1 MFSQIKRKKT
11 KSHSTIILLISS
23 LIAFTSIVNTSCKI
37 QFFPD
42 IKNYLKEYTET
53 AAVNSYTTSLGAE
66 LETYRKKDKDGN
78 YCYCIPSDKDFV
90 ITFQLRN
97 PQSYVFRFGDRSAFS
112 SKTTE
117 PSMTVFFDNLK
128 ELDITGDKLP
138 PLTILGAETK
148 DTDCYVLLEQKDV
161 LYKDGHESCYY
172 LTLTYSQD
180 FLYKAEMGHDI
191 SPTIRLRHP
200 DTKVD
205 FPTFIFKDFQLSDDK
220 PSAKIVSNSVPPTI
234 YSPIV
239 YQDEE
244 NNKYALLFNMPS
256 QGLLKGIHR
265 DIKKLTIKSTGD
277 GKSIKPFEYN
287 YDVNINYSEEEED
300 PNNGT
305 FTLKSEGSSLTLTQG
320 DPTNKESDS
329 YNPKITPTGAVFDQK
344 GQPVYIVLNDSLS
357 DNEITYSFILTDNFG
372 LQSKSEAN
380 IRSKRLSDIYVTD
393 VNGYILSG
401 GEEIKQDKN
410 SSYATVNFIPALR
423 TYWFVD
429 DNNGIQNKYY
439 VDEVQTINETDENV
453 SVAKN
458 FIFDETKIDENNY
471 TGNNLGLLKGT
482 LPDYAYLKINEN
494 GILKKIDA
502 GEATQKEIASWT
514 PKYENTSE
522 CSIVYEIYQGS
533 NDKGISLYN
542 SAFDC
547 VKSDG
552 SHPVKTQDSG
562 KTKLDTSGNTLK
574 SSGHYLPIQLPAGE
588 IFVRVYAHKV
598 GFADTTPVEFMMEV
612 LRTRLYVSNEGAD
625 DVNNGSFNSPFA
637 TITHAAEMLS
647 RPEDTT
653 NTIYVATDLTDN
665 IKIPEA
671 AATDD
676 PSTSKNEAK
685 PLYVKIIPTEGTR
698 TITAGSATNAEGKA
712 LPLLSIPDNTTVIL
726 ENLILQGGD
735 IEVGDGAKLYL
746 NNVTFTGTKGDD
758 GNPETSINCK
768 LHIAPTGVVIL
779 GGNTIIDST
788 TTVISLEEGAKVQ
801 LGNDTSATPSKAYIP
816 QELVLLQTVKTN
828 PQLNIIL
835 LETENGSPLRQAYP
849 RIYTDLT
856 DENEANSYKLFKLDD
871 THSPGYYIGYDDEK
885 PGSSTYGRGLVKI
898 PAAYISEPEVG
909 GFTVNLF
916 KTKYSG
922 TTLTGKDA
930 LTVTDSSSYG
940 DDIYVL
946 KKGSKI
952 TYTVTR
958 NNIELTALNS
968 LSNLKMELY
977 LEGDL
982 IEVSKNNAQLT
993 APEITLPTAYPAGY
1007 YTIYAYFTYDG
1018 ITYCEP
1024 LTLYM
1029 EVD

>member
-1 MFSQIKRKKT
+1 MMFSQIKTKKT

-23 LIAFTSIVNTSCKI
+23 LIAFTCIVSTSCKI

-53 AAVNSYTTSLGAE
+53 AAVNSYTTSLGSD

-97 PQSYVFRFGDRSAFS
+97 PQSYIFRFGDRSAFN
-112 SKTTE
+112 SKTTD

-128 ELDITGDKLP
+128 TLDIIGDKLP
-138 PLTILGAETK
+138 PLTIIGEESK
-148 DTDCYVLLEQKDV
+148 DTDCYVLLQQKDV

-180 FLYKAEMGHDI
+180 FLYRAEMGHDI

-205 FPTFIFKDFQLSDDK
+205 FPTFVFKDFQLSDDK

-244 NNKYALLFNMPS
+244 NNKYVLLFNMPS

-277 GKSIKPFEYN
+277 GKGIKAFEYN
-287 YDVNINYSEEEED
+287 YDVNINYTENEED
-300 PNNGT
+300 SNNGT
-305 FTLKSEGSSLTLTQG
+305 FTLTNQGSAKTLTQG
-320 DPTNKESDS
+320 DPTNKEGDS

-344 GQPVYIVLNDSLS
+344 GQPVYVVLNDSLS
-357 DNEITYSFILTDNFG
+357 DNEITYSFILTDDFG

-393 VNGYILSG
+393 VDGYILSG

-439 VDEVQTINETDENV
+439 IDEVQTINGTDETV

-471 TGNNLGLLKGT
+471 TGNNLGLLKDS
-482 LPDYAYLKINEN
+482 LPGDAYLKINEN
-494 GILKKIDA
+494 GTLNKIDA
-502 GEATQKEIASWT
+502 GNDTQEEIKSWT

-522 CSIVYEIYQGS
+522 CSIVYEIYQGTD
-533 NDKGISLYN
+533 DKGISLYN
-542 SAFDC
+542 SSFDC
-547 VKSDG
+547 IESSG
-552 SHPVKTQDSG
+552 SHPVKTPVG
-562 KTKLDTSGNTLK
+562 EKTRLDTSGNTLK

-588 IFVRVYAHKV
+588 IFVRVYAHKP

-612 LRTRLYVSNEGAD
+612 LRTRLYVSNEGSD

-647 RPEDTT
+647 RPEDTS

-665 IKIPEA
+665 IKIPA
-671 AATDD
+671 ASATDN
-676 PSTSKNEAK
+676 PSTSKNETK
-685 PLYVKIIPTEGTR
+685 PLYVKIMPTEGTR
-698 TITAGSATNAEGKA
+698 TIKAGTATNEGTP

-746 NNVTFTGTKGDD
+746 NNVTFTGKDE
-758 GNPETSINCK
+758 NNNTSVNCK
-768 LHIAPTGVVIL
+768 LHIAPTGIVIL
-779 GGNTIIDST
+779 GGKTIIDST
-788 TTVISLEEGAKVQ
+788 TSVISLEEGAKVQ
-801 LGNDTSATPSKAYIP
+801 LGNDTTTTPSKAYVP

-828 PQLNIIL
+828 PRLNIIL
-835 LETENGSPLRQAYP
+835 LETENGSPIKQAY
-849 RIYTDLT
+849 RTIYDDLT
-856 DENEANSYKLFKLDD
+856 SETNSYNLFKLDD
-871 THSPGYYIGYDDEK
+871 SKSPGYYIGYDDEK

-909 GFTVNLF
+909 GFTVNLY
-916 KTKYSG
+916 KTRYSG
-922 TTLTGKDA
+922 TTLAGKDA
-930 LTVTDSSSYG
+930 ITAEDSASYG
-940 DDIYVL
+940 TNIYAIR
-946 KKGSKI
+946 KGSKI

-968 LSNLKMELY
+968 VSNLKMELY

-982 IEVSKNNAQLT
+982 IEVSKTNAQLT
-993 APEITLPTAYPAGY
+993 APEITIPTSYPAGY
-1007 YTIYAYFTYDG
+1007 YTLYVYFTYDG
-1018 ITYCEP
+1018 ITYCEHF
-1024 LTLYM
+1024 TIYM